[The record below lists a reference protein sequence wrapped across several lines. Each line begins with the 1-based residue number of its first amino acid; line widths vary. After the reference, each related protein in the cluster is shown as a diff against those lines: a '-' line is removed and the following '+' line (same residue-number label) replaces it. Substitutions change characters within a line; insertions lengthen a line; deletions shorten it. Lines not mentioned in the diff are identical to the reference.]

1 MRTATPIAAAFVK
14 YLTSPRAASLFRQRG
29 MLPAAGAWPEVSGP
43 SPGPEPAP
51 GPEPEPAPEPELL
64 GP

>member
-1 MRTATPIAAAFVK
+1 MK